1 MNDSPVEFESQ
12 AYREMIKKSLMS
24 TGNNKRL
31 KAAIERAKRG
41 EPVTIAYI
49 GGSITQGAGAV
60 PIHSH
65 CYAYRSYDL
74 FKQMFAPQ
82 DGSSIRLIKAG
93 LGGTPS
99 ELGVVRY
106 DRDVLKEGT
115 A

>member
-12 AYREMIKKSLMS
+12 AYRDMIKKSLMS

-65 CYAYRSYDL
+65 CYAYSSYDL

-82 DGSSIRLIKAG
+82 DGSSIRLIKPGWEARRRSWASSAMIG
-93 LGGTPS
+93 M
-99 ELGVVRY
+99 Y
-106 DRDVLKEGT
+106 
-115 A
+115 